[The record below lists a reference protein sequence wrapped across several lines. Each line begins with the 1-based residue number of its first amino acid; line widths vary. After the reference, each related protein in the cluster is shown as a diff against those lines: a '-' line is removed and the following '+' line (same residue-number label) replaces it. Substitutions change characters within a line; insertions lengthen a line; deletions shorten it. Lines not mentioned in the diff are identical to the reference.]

1 VEITLGDVG
10 LRDFKPLHRLS
21 LGFYNLVHRHCAGEE
36 GISEQSE
43 SEGKG

>member
-21 LGFYNLVHRHCAGEE
+21 LGFYNLVHVSIAYSS
-36 GISEQSE
+36 SEC
-43 SEGKG
+43 K